1 MSIEELL
8 QQARNLTPEEQLQLV
23 ASLVNNIR
31 EQYTTT
37 ALSPR
42 WSDIRGTA
50 PYPLTGEDAQDW
62 VSRTRQE
69 DDTVRAQQLTHQ
81 A

>member
-8 QQARNLTPEEQLQLV
+8 QQARKLTPEEQLQLV
-23 ASLVNNIR
+23 ASLVNTIR
-31 EQYTTT
+31 EQYTTK
-37 ALSPR
+37 SGSR
-42 WSDIRGTA
+42 WSDVRGTA
-50 PYPLTGEDAQDW
+50 PYPLAGEDAQEW

-69 DDTVRAQQLTHQ
+69 GDDLRAQQLTHK